1 MSALNPITN
10 TTVELQR
17 RHSGLS
23 QRYCLDS
30 PPTLQRQ
37 LQRES
42 NAGSYARRIPLE
54 LKRAHGV
61 YVED

>member
-30 PPTLQRQ
+30 PPTLQRLPLATVAATQRTAAQ
-37 LQRES
+37 LPS
-42 NAGSYARRIPLE
+42 AW
-54 LKRAHGV
+54 
-61 YVED
+61 